1 MKNKFEFSKLVIG
14 LLIATYF
21 IVLALGIFVTVKLIV
36 ADSMSSVNALI
47 GLFSYVGTV
56 NSIAIPFYLHKSE
69 KENLNK
75 YPNIKTMDDYK
86 TFNNMQ
92 QNDQTN
98 DISTEN
104 QTGTGMSEG
113 EIEGANK

>member
-1 MKNKFEFSKLVIG
+1 MKKKFEFSKLVIG

-21 IVLALGIFVTVKLIV
+21 IVLALGMFVTVKLIV
-36 ADSMSSVNALI
+36 ADSTSSVNTLI

-75 YPNIKTMDDYK
+75 YPNIQTMDDYK
-86 TFNNMQ
+86 TFNNIQ

-98 DISTEN
+98 DANMETEVSAN
-104 QTGTGMSEG
+104 ES
-113 EIEGANK
+113 EIEGVNK